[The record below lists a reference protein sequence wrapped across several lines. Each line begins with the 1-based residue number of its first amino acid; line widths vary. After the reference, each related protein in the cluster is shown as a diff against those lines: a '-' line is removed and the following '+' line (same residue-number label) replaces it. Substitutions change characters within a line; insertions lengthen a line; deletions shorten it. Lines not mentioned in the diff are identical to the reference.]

1 MTLSISDFISTQEK
15 EVLNQIK
22 EAFPSVDLYVYE
34 RDKRRVKVEVY
45 FDCEEKDPSKEELFY
60 EEMRSM
66 GLVEIP
72 AMGQSLGII
81 HIILS

>member
-1 MTLSISDFISTQEK
+1 MTLPNLDFISTREK
-15 EVLNQIK
+15 DVLTKLK

-34 RDKRRVKVEVY
+34 RSKRTAKVEVY
-45 FDCEEKDPSKEELFY
+45 FVNDREIKEKHFY
-60 EEMRSM
+60 DHVQSIDF
-66 GLVEIP
+66 VEVP